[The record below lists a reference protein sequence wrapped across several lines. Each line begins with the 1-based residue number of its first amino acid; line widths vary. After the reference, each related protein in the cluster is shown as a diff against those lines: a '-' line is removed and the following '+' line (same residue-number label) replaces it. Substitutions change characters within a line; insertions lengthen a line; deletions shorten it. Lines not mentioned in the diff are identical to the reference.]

1 MGNVASWEIC
11 PGLGDIGGC
20 KHIPIFSNTPHLSLA
35 FLSVEDCKN
44 SVMGWNGSNCAVPKR
59 VSDGVIVPSMMK
71 VERGNREP

>member
-11 PGLGDIGGC
+11 PGLGDIGGS
-20 KHIPIFSNTPHLSLA
+20 KHIPISNTPLQPC
-35 FLSVEDCKN
+35 LSVEECSN

-59 VSDGVIVPSMMK
+59 VRDGGTLPSMMK